1 MDALKNVGQ
10 VVEDYISG
18 CAGKTSC
25 PIPKLIVKAV
35 LAGAM
40 IALGASAGN
49 VASHAISNV
58 GLSRVASAVVFPVGL
73 MMIVLLGGELFT
85 GDCLMAMSIMTKK
98 QKMLSVMRVLALV
111 FIGNLIGASLVAFGA
126 FYSRQFDYSSG
137 LLGAYSIKVALGK
150 VNLPFWSAMVSGILC
165 NILVC
170 AAIIMAGSA
179 KDVTG
184 KLVAI
189 FFVIMLFVV
198 EGFEHCVANMYYI
211 TAGLISSQQP
221 DYVQMAM
228 GQYGFTMEQLQNL
241 NLETYFINNLI
252 PVTIGNIIGGAVC
265 LGLPLVYLN
274 ISKGSKDSNKD
285 SNNPVKEVA

>member
-1 MDALKNVGQ
+1 MDGFKNVGQ
-10 VVEDYISG
+10 AVEDYISG
-18 CAGKTSC
+18 CAGKISC
-25 PIPKLIVKAV
+25 PFSKLIIKAV

-58 GLSRVASAVVFPVGL
+58 GLARVASAVVFPVGL

-85 GDCLMAMSIMTKK
+85 GDCLMTMSFMTKK
-98 QKMLSVMRVLALV
+98 QKLTSIIRVLVIV
-111 FIGNLIGASLVAFGA
+111 FFGNLIGATLIAFGA
-126 FYSRQFDYSSG
+126 FFSHQFDYSAG

-150 VNLPFWSAMVSGILC
+150 VTMPFWSALTSGILC

-170 AAIIMAGSA
+170 AAIIMAGTA
-179 KDVTG
+179 KDITG

-189 FFVIMLFVV
+189 FFVIMLFVT

-211 TAGLISSQQP
+211 TAGLIASHHP
-221 DYVQMAM
+221 TYVQVAM
-228 GQYGFTMEQLQNL
+228 EHYGLTVEKLQGL
-241 NLETYFINNLI
+241 NLKAYFVNNLI
-252 PVTIGNIIGGAVC
+252 PVTIGNIIGGAIC

-274 ISKGSKDSNKD
+274 IAKTNTNDNKK
-285 SNNPVKEVA
+285 SVMEVA

>member
-1 MDALKNVGQ
+1 MNNLKNVGQ

-18 CAGKTSC
+18 CAGKINC
-25 PIPKLIVKAV
+25 PLSKLIIKAI

-58 GLSRVASAVVFPVGL
+58 GLARVASAVVFPVGL

-85 GDCLMAMSIMTKK
+85 GDCLMLMSFMTKK
-98 QKMLSVMRVLALV
+98 EKLIKIIKVLVIVYA
-111 FIGNLIGASLVAFGA
+111 GNMIGASLVALAA
-126 FYSRQFDYSSG
+126 FVSHQFDYSAG
-137 LLGAYSIKVALGK
+137 LLGAYTIKVALGK
-150 VNLPFWSAMVSGILC
+150 VTLSFWSALVSGILC

-179 KDVTG
+179 TDVTG
-184 KLVAI
+184 KLTAI

-211 TAGLISSQQP
+211 TAGLIATRSP
-221 DYVQMAM
+221 LYVQLAIEK
-228 GQYGFTMEQLQNL
+228 YGYSLEQLQALNIQNYFVKNL
-241 NLETYFINNLI
+241 L
-252 PVTIGNIIGGAVC
+252 PVTIGNIIGGAIC
-265 LGLPLVYLN
+265 LGLPLVYLYS
-274 ISKGSKDSNKD
+274 SKINKND
-285 SNNPVKEVA
+285 NTKNVMEVA